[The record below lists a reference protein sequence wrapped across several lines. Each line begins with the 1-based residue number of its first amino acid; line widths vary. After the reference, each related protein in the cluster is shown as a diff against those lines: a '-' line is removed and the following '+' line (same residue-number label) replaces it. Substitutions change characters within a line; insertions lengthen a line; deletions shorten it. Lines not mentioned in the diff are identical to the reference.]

1 MMTKH
6 SMIRVVL
13 SLVCL
18 LPVWSARAVAR
29 GGVVVCSGGGGSP
42 VVQKAF
48 RPYGYFSLV
57 GKPPKNFE
65 NFDTIQY
72 WQARDE
78 QTGGDVSSRMSGVNE
93 TGGVVYRYA
102 TISITRQTFVFT
114 TKSVRGVSYKFSGRF
129 LRSDFVGAEMNFER
143 PVLVGTLGKYRDGK
157 RVATANVKLS
167 YFAGT

>member
-1 MMTKH
+1 
-6 SMIRVVL
+6 L
-13 SLVCL
+13 SLSCIVPASAVCFATQAG
-18 LPVWSARAVAR
+18 VAVAA
-29 GGVVVCSGGGGSP
+29 GVRP
-42 VVQKAF
+42 LVVQKTF

-57 GKPPKNFE
+57 GKPPAEFK

-72 WQARDE
+72 WSREDE
-78 QTGGDVSSRMSGVNE
+78 QTGPDISSRMSGVNE

-102 TISITRQTFVFT
+102 TISVTRQAFVFT

-143 PVLVGTLGKYRDGK
+143 PVLVGMLSKYRNGK
-157 RVATANVKLS
+157 RVAEAAVKLS

>member
-1 MMTKH
+1 MTKH
-6 SMIRVVL
+6 FMIRAALAL
-13 SLVCL
+13 SCL
-18 LPVWSARAVAR
+18 LPVSAALVNARAEVLR
-29 GGVVVCSGGGGSP
+29 DSGGSLL
-42 VVQKAF
+42 VQKAF

-57 GKPPKNFE
+57 GKPPKGFE

-72 WQARDE
+72 WRAQDE
-78 QTGGDVSSRMSGVNE
+78 QTGADISSRTSGVNE

-102 TISITRQTFVFT
+102 TISVTRQTFVFNT
-114 TKSVRGVSYKFSGRF
+114 RSVRGVSYKFSGRF

-143 PVLVGTLGKYRDGK
+143 PVLVGTLGKYRNGQ